1 MNLNQRASGV
11 LLHVTSLPGPH
22 GSGDFGPGAHH
33 FIDWLHDAGQRLWQ
47 VLPLTPIGP
56 GNSPYQSVSAFAGSP
71 LLVALE
77 PLVERGWLAADA
89 LAATVAAAGFDATR
103 VDYAKVV
110 PWRDARLREAAAG
123 FVAHASAAD
132 RQAFDRWCSSQA
144 HWLHDYALFMALE
157 QSQSAV
163 GGWRAWWDWDP
174 PLARRDPTALAAASA
189 SQADE
194 IFVWRFIQWCFD
206 TQWQAVRAHAR
217 ERGVALMGDLPIFIA
232 HHSAD
237 CWARP
242 DLYGLDEAFQPTVV
256 AGVPPDFF
264 SATGQRWGNPLYR
277 WDRMADEGYAWWVA
291 RVRRALDH
299 ADVFRID
306 HFRGFAAC
314 WEIPADCPTAI
325 EGHWVSGPGRP
336 LFDAIE
342 RALGALPIV
351 AEDLG
356 VITPDVEAL
365 RDGLGL
371 PGMRILHFA
380 FGDDADNAY
389 LPHRYVPNTVAYTG
403 THDNDT
409 TRGWWHAASA
419 PERAYAGLVLGL
431 DACDDAE
438 SDVRVA
444 WAAIRA
450 ASASVANLAVFPMQ
464 DVLNLDTAHR
474 MNTPGT
480 AVGNWSWRF
489 DWPMVGV
496 QPGPRLRRLSAAF
509 GRCPFSRFHVD

>member
-22 GSGDFGPGAHH
+22 GSGDFGPAAHH

-56 GNSPYQSVSAFAGSP
+56 GDSPYQSVSAFAGSP

-77 PLVERGWLAADA
+77 PLVEGGWLSAPA
-89 LAATVAAAGFDATR
+89 LAEAVAAAGFDATR

-123 FVAHASAAD
+123 FAARASIAD
-132 RQAFDRWCSSQA
+132 RRAFSDWCRAQA
-144 HWLHDYALFMALE
+144 HWLDDYALFMALE

-163 GGWRAWWDWDP
+163 DGWRAWWDWDP
-174 PLARRDPTALAAASA
+174 PLARRDPDALAAASA
-189 SQADE
+189 GQADE
-194 IFVWRFIQWCFD
+194 LFIWRFIQWCFD
-206 TQWQAVRAHAR
+206 TQWQAVRVHAR
-217 ERGVALMGDLPIFIA
+217 QRGVALMGDLPIFIA

-242 DLYGLDEAFQPTVV
+242 DLYGLDAAFQPTVV

-277 WDRMADEGYAWWVA
+277 WDRMADEGYAWWIA

-325 EGHWVSGPGRP
+325 DGHWVPGPGRP

-342 RALGALPIV
+342 QALGALPVV

-389 LPHRYVPNTVAYTG
+389 LPHRYVPNTVVYTG

-409 TRGWWHAASA
+409 TRGWWQGIGAA
-419 PERAYAGLVLGL
+419 ERDYAALYLGL
-431 DACDDAE
+431 EDRDAAECDA
-438 SDVRVA
+438 RVA

-464 DVLNLDTAHR
+464 DVLNLDTTHR

-480 AVGNWSWRF
+480 AVGNWTWRF
-489 DWPMVGV
+489 DWAMVGA

-509 GRCPFSRFHVD
+509 GRCPFGRWSGG

>member
-1 MNLNQRASGV
+1 MNLTERASGV

-22 GSGDFGPGAHH
+22 GSGDLGPAAYHY
-33 FIDWLHDAGQRLWQ
+33 IDWLHDAGQRLWQ

-56 GNSPYQSVSAFAGSP
+56 GDSPYQSVSAFAGSP

-89 LAATVAAAGFDATR
+89 LAAAVVEADFDASR

-123 FVAHASAAD
+123 FASRACTAD
-132 RQAFDRWCSSQA
+132 RQAFSDWSRAQS
-144 HWLHDYALFMALE
+144 HWLDDYALFMGLE
-157 QSQSAV
+157 QSQFRD

-174 PLARRDPTALAAASA
+174 PLARRDPDALAAASA
-189 SQADE
+189 AQTDE
-194 IFVWRFIQWCFD
+194 LFFWRFVQWCFD

-217 ERGVALMGDLPIFIA
+217 RRGVALMGDLPIFIA
-232 HHSAD
+232 QHSAD

-242 DLYGLDEAFQPTVV
+242 DLYWLDDAFQPTVV

-277 WDRMADEGYAWWVA
+277 WDRMADEGYAWWIA
-291 RVRRALDH
+291 RVRRALDQ

-306 HFRGFAAC
+306 HFRGFAAY

-325 EGHWVSGPGRP
+325 EGHWVPGPGRP

-342 RALGALPIV
+342 QALGVLPIV

-380 FGDDADNAY
+380 FGGDARNDY

-409 TRGWWHAASA
+409 TRGWWQSASA
-419 PERAYAGLVLGL
+419 AERAYAGLVFGL
-431 DACDDAE
+431 DDCDAAE
-438 SDVRVA
+438 ADTRVA

-450 ASASVANLAVFPMQ
+450 ASASVANLSVFPMQ
-464 DVLNLDTAHR
+464 DVLNLDASHR

-480 AVGNWSWRF
+480 ATGNWTWRF
-489 DWPMVGV
+489 DWPMVGA
-496 QPGPRLRRLSAAF
+496 QPAPRLRRLSAAF
-509 GRCPFSRFHVD
+509 GRCPFGPLSSD

>member
-1 MNLNQRASGV
+1 MNLNERASGV
-11 LLHVTSLPGPH
+11 LLHLTSLPGPH
-22 GSGDFGPGAHH
+22 GCGDFGPGAYH
-33 FIDWLHDAGQRLWQ
+33 FVDWLHDAGQRLWQ
-47 VLPLTPIGP
+47 VLPMTPIGP
-56 GNSPYQSVSAFAGSP
+56 GDSPYQSVSAFAGSP

-77 PLVERGWLAADA
+77 PLVEKGWLSAHR
-89 LAATVAAAGFDATR
+89 LQSEVTAAGFDDCR
-103 VDYAKVV
+103 VDYARVV

-123 FVAHASAAD
+123 FAAD
-132 RQAFDRWCSSQA
+132 ASVVYRHAFESWCARQA
-144 HWLHDYALFMALE
+144 HWLDDYALFMALE
-157 QSQSAV
+157 QSQAREA
-163 GGWRAWWDWDP
+163 GWRAWWDWP
-174 PLARRDPTALAAASA
+174 EPLARRDPQALAAARIELSA
-189 SQADE
+189 E
-194 IFVWRFIQWCFD
+194 VFFWCFVQWCFD

-217 ERGVALMGDLPIFIA
+217 RRGVALMGDLPIFIA

-242 DLYGLDEAFQPTVV
+242 DLYWLDEAMQPTVV

-277 WDRMADEGYAWWVA
+277 WDRMADEGHAWWIA
-291 RVRRALDH
+291 RVRRALDL

-306 HFRGFAAC
+306 HFRGFAAY
-314 WEIPADCPTAI
+314 WEIAADCPTAI
-325 EGHWVSGPGRP
+325 DGRWIEGPGRR
-336 LFDAIE
+336 LFVDIE

-365 RDGLGL
+365 RDGLSL

-389 LPHRYVPNTVAYTG
+389 LPHRYVANTVAYTG

-409 TRGWWHAASA
+409 TRGWWRRASEGERRYAAV
-419 PERAYAGLVLGL
+419 YLGL
-431 DACDDAE
+431 DTESPQVADAA
-438 SDVRVA
+438 VA

-450 ASASVANLAVFPMQ
+450 ASESVANLAMFPMQ
-464 DVLNLDTAHR
+464 DVLNLDETHR

-480 AVGNWSWRF
+480 AVGNWTWRF
-489 DWPMVGV
+489 DWGMVGA
-496 QPGPRLRRLSAAF
+496 QPGPRLRRLTAAC
-509 GRCPFSRFHVD
+509 GRCPFERLNEA